1 MWPHV
6 LIVVEKQLIYRFL
19 IIAHLLNR
27 VLYIFSITPRA
38 LYFDVWLG
46 AAI

>member
-6 LIVVEKQLIYRFL
+6 LDNVEKQYIYKFL

-38 LYFDVWLG
+38 LYFDVWLV
-46 AAI
+46 ASI